1 MTTQDL
7 LDPKSWAE
15 RTFGSVQLHDRRRTR
30 RAVQAA
36 SNLAENPLGSL
47 PAQMHTWKETKALYR
62 LLDEPDV
69 TFAALMQPHLQQT
82 RAQATSSA
90 VVLLVQDTTDI
101 DLSHRHKIS
110 GVGQIGNERGRGF
123 FVQTV
128 LAVRPQTR
136 EVLGCM
142 AQEPFVRVPAPQGEQ
157 RHQRLKREARETDV
171 WIRQVHTIGAP
182 AAGSMWVHVGDRG
195 ADMFPFF
202 QACQTTQTRFLV
214 RAAQNRRVQENEE
227 EITYSLTRARSWP
240 SQASR
245 PFEVPAR
252 HGHPGRSTQLQLS
265 FGQLTL
271 LPPRNEPRASK
282 DPIPVWVIRV
292 WEEQAPEGEEPLE
305 WILLTSVPTATLE
318 EAWERVD
325 WYGHRWLAED
335 YHHCLKSGCRIE
347 DRQLQSVDGLMRLLG
362 LLSPLAVRLLQV
374 RACTREDPERP
385 AAEVIEPLMLAVLAQ
400 RTGQSPLTMT
410 VGTDLGRRWHAWVAI
425 WHALMMGLLDGE
437 PSGKAGSL
445 CKRCLRALI
454 LLFTSVCKMW
464 VRISPSR
471 GGR

>member
-1 MTTQDL
+1 MTTQEV

-15 RTFGSVQLHDRRRTR
+15 RTFGGVQLHDLRRTR

-82 RAQATSSA
+82 REQALSSP

-101 DLSHRHKIS
+101 DLSHRRKIS

-128 LAVRPQTR
+128 LAVRPATR
-136 EVLGCM
+136 EVLGCL
-142 AQEPFVRVPAPQGEQ
+142 AQEPFVRTPAPEGEQ
-157 RHQRLKREARETDV
+157 RYERRKRDERETDV
-171 WIRQVHTIGAP
+171 WMRQVQAIGTPEP
-182 AAGSMWVHVGDRG
+182 ASMWVHVGDRG

-202 QACQTTQTRFLV
+202 QACRATQTHFLV
-214 RAAQNRRVQENEE
+214 RAAQNRRVQESEE
-227 EITYSLTRARSWP
+227 EISYSLTQARSWP

-252 HGHPGRSTQLQLS
+252 HGRQGRSTQLQLA

-271 LPPRNEPRASK
+271 LPPRHELRAGQ
-282 DPIPVWVIRV
+282 DPMTVWVIRV

-305 WILLTSVPTATLE
+305 WILLTSVPTTTLAQ
-318 EAWERVD
+318 AWERVD
-325 WYGHRWLAED
+325 WYQCRWLVED
-335 YHHCLKSGCRIE
+335 YHQCLKSGCRIE
-347 DRQLQSVDGLMRLLG
+347 ERQLQTVDGLIRLLG

-374 RACTREDPERP
+374 RALTRQDPERP
-385 AAEVIEPLMLAVLAQ
+385 ASEVIEPLMLAVLAQ
-400 RTGQSPLTMT
+400 RTGHSPATMT
-410 VGTDLGRRWHAWVAI
+410 LGTFWTEVARLGGYLARSHDGPAGWRTI
-425 WHALMMGLLDGE
+425 WKGWLSLQTLLEGVHL
-437 PSGKAGSL
+437 AFH
-445 CKRCLRALI
+445 LRL
-454 LLFTSVCKMW
+454 
-464 VRISPSR
+464 
-471 GGR
+471 

>member
-1 MTTQDL
+1 MNTQEL

-69 TFAALMQPHLQQT
+69 TFAALMQPHFEQT
-82 RAQATSSA
+82 REQATGED

-142 AQEPFVRVPAPQGEQ
+142 AQEPFVRIPAPAGEQ
-157 RHQRLKREARETDV
+157 RYQRRKREERESDV
-171 WIRQVHTIGAP
+171 WIRQVQAIGTP
-182 AAGSMWVHVGDRG
+182 ESGSMWVHVGDRG

-202 QACQTTQTRFLV
+202 QACQQTQTHFLV
-214 RAAQNRRVQENEE
+214 RAAQNRRVEGCEE
-227 EITYSLTRARSWP
+227 EITYSLTQARSWP

-245 PFEVPAR
+245 VLELPAR
-252 HGHPGRSTQLQLS
+252 HGHQKRSAQLQLA
-265 FGQLTL
+265 FGQMTL
-271 LPPRNEPRASK
+271 LPPRHEPRAGK
-282 DPIPVWVIRV
+282 EPLTVWVIRV
-292 WEEQAPEGEEPLE
+292 WEEEAPEGEEPLE
-305 WILLTSVPTATLE
+305 WLLLTSVPTTTLE
-318 EAWERVD
+318 QAWERVD
-325 WYGHRWLAED
+325 WYRHRWLVED
-335 YHHCLKSGCRIE
+335 YHQCLKSGCRIE
-347 DRQLQSVDGLMRLLG
+347 ERQLQTVDGLIRLLG

-374 RACTREDPERP
+374 RACAREDPERP
-385 AAEVIEPLMLAVLAQ
+385 AYEVIEPLMLAVLAE
-400 RTGQSPLTMT
+400 RTGGSPLSMT
-410 VGTDLGRRWHAWVAI
+410 LGTFWIEVARMGGYLARSHDGPPGWRTI
-425 WHALMMGLLDGE
+425 WKGWLSLQTLLEG
-437 PSGKAGSL
+437 AH
-445 CKRCLRALI
+445 LI
-454 LLFTSVCKMW
+454 LRL
-464 VRISPSR
+464 RL
-471 GGR
+471 